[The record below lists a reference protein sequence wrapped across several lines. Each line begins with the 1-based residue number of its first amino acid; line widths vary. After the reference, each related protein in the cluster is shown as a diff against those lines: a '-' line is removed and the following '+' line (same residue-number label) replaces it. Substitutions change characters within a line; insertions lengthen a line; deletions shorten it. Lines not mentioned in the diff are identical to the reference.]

1 MPYTYFIAKKYLW
14 AKRKTGFISIIAYIS
29 ITGVALGTAALI
41 VTLSIIS
48 GFEKEMRS
56 KFISFDSHIRI
67 KTFEGTPLIDNQ
79 EDVERKIRMIPH
91 VVGTSPY
98 LEKEAMIRSKRATD
112 GVIVK
117 GIDQTVVDQVLNIRK
132 DVIAYSD
139 TLRIDLVKPVV
150 IPDSAKTVSAL
161 PGALI
166 GKKLANKLYL
176 NIGDKITLFSLQR
189 NLAFIQQPKVR
200 QFRVTGIYRS
210 GLAEYDNIFVY
221 VDIREAQKLFDYGGS
236 ITGFEIKV
244 DDLVNAEEVAHK
256 MSNDFGYPYYV
267 KTWYDIHR
275 NLFGWLQTN
284 NFIMMIIF
292 SLIILVAAFN
302 IIGTLFMIVIEKT
315 KDIGIL
321 KSMGAGEKGIRNIF
335 MCEGL
340 LIGIFGASAGI
351 AVAWTLCEVQSKF
364 KILSLNSD
372 VYFMDSVP
380 IEMSWTYFV
389 SIAAFAAALCVLATV
404 FPSLKAAKLSAVDA
418 IRYE

>member
-1 MPYTYFIAKKYLW
+1 MSYTYFIAKKYLW

-29 ITGVALGTAALI
+29 IAGVAVGTAALI
-41 VTLSIIS
+41 ITLSIIT
-48 GFEKEMRS
+48 GFEREMRS

-67 KTFEGTPLIDNQ
+67 KTFEGTPLMDNPG
-79 EDVERKIRMIPH
+79 EIEKRIRAMPH
-91 VVGTSPY
+91 VAGISPY
-98 LEKEAMIRSKRATD
+98 IEKEAMIRSSRATD

-117 GIDQTVVDQVLNIRK
+117 GIDQNVADEVLNIRK
-132 DVIAYSD
+132 DVVSSVTA
-139 TLRIDLVKPVV
+139 LKIDLLRPKAN
-150 IPDSAKTVSAL
+150 PDSAKAVSSL

-166 GKKLANKLYL
+166 GRKLADKLYL
-176 NIGDKITLFSLQR
+176 STGGKITLFSLQK

-210 GLAEYDNIFVY
+210 GLAEYDNVFVY
-221 VDIREAQKLFDYGGS
+221 VDIHEAQKLFDYGES
-236 ITGFEIKV
+236 VTGFEIRADDLLKV
-244 DDLVNAEEVAHK
+244 DEVAHA
-256 MSNDFGYPYYV
+256 MSKDFGYPYYV

-275 NLFGWLQTN
+275 NLFGWLETN
-284 NFIMMIIF
+284 NFIMMVIF

-321 KSMGAGEKGIRNIF
+321 KSMGASEKGIRNIF

-340 LIGIFGASAGI
+340 LIGVFGASGGI
-351 AVAWTLCEVQSKF
+351 AVARGLCEIQLKF
-364 KILSLNSD
+364 KIISLNSD

-380 IEMSWTYFV
+380 IEMRWVYFLT
-389 SIAAFAAALCVLATV
+389 IGLFAAALCVLATL
-404 FPSLKAAKLSAVDA
+404 FPSFKAAKLNAVDA